1 MAFVDYSSKLFP
13 FIAHNLCELWPRALG
28 HGAEQQPL
36 HKYKCTECE
45 FYFPCQASLDMHTA
59 KRRCRMLGKRGE
71 IATCDWFMSNSKTS
85 DYERC
90 VDEIIS
96 RIELQEEREKDEA
109 DEAKANLEN
118 RYLTTLIL

>member
-1 MAFVDYSSKLFP
+1 
-13 FIAHNLCELWPRALG
+13 
-28 HGAEQQPL
+28 
-36 HKYKCTECE
+36 
-45 FYFPCQASLDMHTA
+45 
-59 KRRCRMLGKRGE
+59 MLGKRGE

-118 RYLTTLIL
+118 RYLITFIL